1 MLARRDRARSG
12 AGFFLAGSG
21 FAERVVQCDVNV
33 AAHDPQLF
41 ALPPPILPTAPG
53 LRLACRIGGP
63 NLTAHGPLW
72 DALRKKGRQVRVIGI
87 AVENETVDRAARVL
101 RLWAATA
108 PGKPSEGRTLQ
119 QEIKRIDTALRT
131 NNETV
136 LAEYGGFNA
145 AMKKGAELES
155 LPQAKVTE
163 GVSIDD
169 YSTWRATRFAD
180 SDEIG

>member
-1 MLARRDRARSG
+1 M
-12 AGFFLAGSG
+12 AGNQK
-21 FAERVVQCDVNV
+21 RY
-33 AAHDPQLF
+33 F
-41 ALPPPILPTAPG
+41 ALKLPLAVDPETVTFAYVNPG
-53 LRLACRIGGP
+53 HQTDTELHSWGA
-63 NLTAHGPLW
+63 AHGPLW

-87 AVENETVDRAARVL
+87 AVENATVDRTARVL
-101 RLWAATA
+101 QAWAAA
-108 PGKPSEGRTLQ
+108 EPGKPSKGRTLQ

-155 LPQAKVTE
+155 LPQAKLTE

-169 YSTWRATRFAD
+169 YSTWRADRFAD
-180 SDEIG
+180 PDEIG

>member
-1 MLARRDRARSG
+1 M
-12 AGFFLAGSG
+12 
-21 FAERVVQCDVNV
+21 
-33 AAHDPQLF
+33 
-41 ALPPPILPTAPG
+41 
-53 LRLACRIGGP
+53 
-63 NLTAHGPLW
+63 
-72 DALRKKGRQVRVIGI
+72 IGI

>member
-1 MLARRDRARSG
+1 M
-12 AGFFLAGSG
+12 
-21 FAERVVQCDVNV
+21 
-33 AAHDPQLF
+33 
-41 ALPPPILPTAPG
+41 
-53 LRLACRIGGP
+53 
-63 NLTAHGPLW
+63 
-72 DALRKKGRQVRVIGI
+72 IGI
-87 AVENETVDRAARVL
+87 GVENATVDRAARVL

-155 LPQAKVTE
+155 LPQAKLTE